1 MASVDKSIVVGFIP
15 VLEKRS
21 FSVVVRDAERLVIT
35 RDVCLSD
42 DSESFALAMPL
53 KREAF
58 AFIIQ

>member
-1 MASVDKSIVVGFIP
+1 VKGSVGFIP

-21 FSVVVRDAERLVIT
+21 FSVVVRDATRLVIAK
-35 RDVCLSD
+35 DVRLSN

-58 AFIIQ
+58 SSILRKPL

>member
-1 MASVDKSIVVGFIP
+1 MVGFIP

-35 RDVCLSD
+35 RDVRLSN

-53 KREAF
+53 KGEAF
-58 AFIIQ
+58 ASNFP